1 MRNIG
6 AWLIIVFG
14 AFLTFGGGG
23 ENGITVGITQ
33 CGTLAFV
40 SCATGNLQIVKT
52 IDGAAPQANWTVTVA
67 SSNCAAA
74 LTGRQD
80 LVKSI
85 PPGGGTATV
94 LGLEV
99 YVNTFGTNCLYT
111 LTETPVSAWTPTFT
125 PSGPYTLV
133 ANQTVSVALLNTADP
148 TTTTTTAAP
157 TTTTTIAAT
166 TTTAA
171 QATTTVA
178 ATTTTPTTLAPT
190 TTANGSGAGAPATVA
205 LPATGSSS
213 SSTQTVIGVGLMIV
227 GASLLVLRRRSE
239 RTEPTVS

>member
-148 TTTTTTAAP
+148 TTTTTAAP